1 MIKFIKYSKEESK
14 IYYSNTTDEVLDV
27 RIDFVEGYSNSL
39 IQSHYVILHPG
50 GEYWSIGHVIWE
62 NTRVNFYNQKT
73 NELIAPF
80 VVDGDKSV
88 RELDT
93 YGYIKEVQIINDI
106 HQQCGINDVLREHF
120 FIRQYENFIEYNE
133 KHD

>member
-14 IYYSNTTDEVLDV
+14 IHYSNTTDEILEV

-39 IQSHYVILHPG
+39 IQSYHLTLHPG
-50 GEYWSIGHVIWE
+50 VIYWSIGHVIWE
-62 NTRVNFYNQKT
+62 NTRVNFYNKKT
-73 NELIAPF
+73 GELIAPF

-93 YGYIKEVQIINDI
+93 YGYIKEVQSINDI
-106 HQQCGINDVLREHF
+106 HQIISRH
-120 FIRQYENFIEYNE
+120 YP
-133 KHD
+133 K